1 MRRSLCLLVASLV
14 LTGALAAPALAAG
27 RFGGGVHYLKTLG
40 DIKDNDEFDESAL
53 GFLASYQLDLLMLKV
68 EGDVEWILDY
78 GGTGNALIQPQAYA
92 LLGDFLYGGVGI
104 GISYFDGEWWTDPF
118 YSLRAGVDFTLGGL
132 DLDAY
137 ALYRFHETEDF
148 EGFEEQ
154 DLDSITFGAQIR
166 FQLGG

>member
-1 MRRSLCLLVASLV
+1 MRRSLCLLVVSLV
-14 LTGALAAPALAAG
+14 LAGALAAPALAAG

-40 DIKDNDEFDESAL
+40 DIKDNDEFDENAL
-53 GFLASYQLDLLMLKV
+53 GFLASYQRDFLVVRV
-68 EGDVEWILDY
+68 EGDVEWIPDY
-78 GGTGNALIQPQAYA
+78 GGTGNALIQPQAFA

-104 GISYFDGEWWTDPF
+104 GISYFDGEWWTDSF

>member
-1 MRRSLCLLVASLV
+1 MRRTLCLLVVSLV
-14 LTGALAAPALAAG
+14 LAGALAAPAQAAG

-40 DIKDNDEFDESAL
+40 DIKDNDEFDEDAL
-53 GFLASYQLDLLMLKV
+53 GFLVSYQFDAIVLRV
-68 EGDVEWILDY
+68 EGDVEWIPDY
-78 GGTGNALIQPQAYA
+78 GGTGKALIQPQAFA

-104 GISYFDGEWWTDPF
+104 GISQFDGEWWTDPF
-118 YSLRAGVDFTLGGL
+118 YSLRAGVDFSLGGL

-148 EGFEEQ
+148 EDFGEQ
-154 DLDSITFGAQIR
+154 DLNSITFGAQIR